1 MAKANNTSLLEPLR
15 KFFQTEQASGIVL
28 IVCTLFSIILANSG
42 AGEGYIEFW
51 NTHIGIYAGNFSLDH
66 SILHW
71 VNDGLMVV
79 FFLVVGMEI
88 KREVVQGELST
99 FRKAILPVL
108 AALGGMVVPA
118 LLYAFFNAGGVYQ
131 HGWGIPMATDIAFAL
146 GVLALLGGRAPM
158 ALKIFLM
165 ALAVIDDLGAIL
177 VIAIFYNQGVILS
190 NLIIALSVFVL
201 LLILN
206 RFRVTNLIPYLV
218 GGLVMWYFMHSSGI
232 HATIAG
238 VLLAFTIPMRS
249 ANPDYSPLISLEDTL
264 HSFSSFFVMPLFAL
278 ANTAIV
284 ISGDL
289 GEIFSSDL
297 NHGIMAGLVFGKVI
311 GIVGFTYLAVRT
323 GLAVLP
329 SKATWGKITGLGFLG
344 GIGFTMS
351 IFISVLAFNEPEHQT
366 QAKVSILAASLLT
379 GLIGYFLLHQTT
391 SPGKKPAKADGGK

>member
-1 MAKANNTSLLEPLR
+1 MASLR
-15 KFFQTEQASGIVL
+15 KFFQTEQASGVVL

-42 AGEGYIEFW
+42 AGEGYLAFW
-51 NTHIGIYAGNFSLDH
+51 NTHIGIYAGNFTLDH

-71 VNDGLMVV
+71 INDGLMVI
-79 FFLVVGMEI
+79 FFLVVGLEI

-108 AALGGMVVPA
+108 AALGGMLVPA
-118 LLYAFFNAGGVYQ
+118 LFYALFNIGGVYQ

-146 GVLALLGGRAPM
+146 GVLSLLGGRAPM

-177 VIAIFYNQGVILS
+177 VIAVFYNQGVVLS
-190 NLIIALSVFVL
+190 NLILALSIFVL

-206 RFRVTNLIPYLV
+206 RLKVTSLIPYLI
-218 GGLVMWYFMHSSGI
+218 GGIFMWYFMHSSGI

-249 ANPDYSPLISLEDTL
+249 ASPNYSPLMDLEGKL

-278 ANTAIV
+278 ANTAII

-289 GEIFSSDL
+289 GEIFSTDL
-297 NHGIMAGLVFGKVI
+297 NHGIMAGLVVGKVI
-311 GIVGFTYLAVRT
+311 GIVGFTYLAVVT
-323 GLAVLP
+323 GLAALP
-329 SKATWGKITGLGFLG
+329 SKATWSKIIGLGFLA

-351 IFISVLAFNEPEHQT
+351 IFISVLAFDEPEFQT
-366 QAKVSILAASLLT
+366 QAKVSILAASLIA
-379 GLIGYFLLHQTT
+379 GLIGYTILRRTT
-391 SPGKKPAKADGGK
+391 SPAKSASPTKR